1 MRVVRLEAVGELHV
15 REVEGQPPAGDE
27 LLVRMEACGIC
38 GTDRHILRG
47 EYPARLP
54 VTLGHELAGEVVA
67 TGTEAA
73 LPAGTR
79 IAVDPNIACGSC
91 RECRRGDVCLCPRR
105 VALGVDL
112 DGGLAEYAV
121 VPASQAYPLPPD
133 VPAEWAALCEPL
145 ACCLRGLD
153 RVGIRPGMSV
163 AVLGGGVI
171 GQLMVQLARLAGAIT
186 IILAT
191 RQAGR
196 RALAE
201 SLGATARWP
210 KA

>member
-1 MRVVRLEAVGELHV
+1 MRAVRLEAVEELRV
-15 REVEGQPPAGDE
+15 CEVEERPLAGDE
-27 LLVRMEACGIC
+27 LLVRVEACGIC
-38 GTDRHILRG
+38 GTNRHILRG
-47 EYPARLP
+47 EYPAQLP
-54 VTLGHELAGEVVA
+54 VTLGHEFAGAVVA
-67 TGTEAA
+67 TGAEAA
-73 LPAGTR
+73 LPVGTR

-133 VPAEWAALCEPL
+133 VPAEWGALCEPL

-153 RVGIRPGMSV
+153 LAGIRPGMSV
-163 AVLGGGVI
+163 AILDGGVI